1 MGNVDTCRDTS
12 KRWNHCWIGHQ
23 KHAGSVRKGF
33 GLIFGLFLSGVLQAQ
48 LAKDDGGVTLPQIV
62 GGILAALSLY
72 MHSKFPVCGI

>member
-1 MGNVDTCRDTS
+1 
-12 KRWNHCWIGHQ
+12 
-23 KHAGSVRKGF
+23 VRKGF